1 LQIKSIEQLMTNP
14 HLTEYQKKQKPSYTL
29 EELLSKCSDAD
40 IAEEDREWLDA
51 KPVGRELI

>member
-1 LQIKSIEQLMTNP
+1 MTNP

>member
-1 LQIKSIEQLMTNP
+1 MTNP
-14 HLTEYQKKQKPSYTL
+14 HLTEYQKKPKPSYTL
-29 EELLSKCSDAD
+29 EELLSKCLDAD